1 MYRFGLLF
9 AVDDEAHRL
18 LPGMR
23 VADAHLR
30 ALARAWQE

>member
-9 AVDDEAHRL
+9 TVDAEARLL

-23 VADAHLR
+23 VADARLQ
-30 ALARAWQE
+30 ALARAWQG